1 MSRLEELIQELCPN
15 GVEYKPISEIGTLTR
30 GKRFVHADAV
40 NEGVPCIHY
49 GELYTYYGISTID
62 TKSFVR
68 KDLAPKLRYARKN
81 DVIIVG
87 AGENNIDIGIGVA
100 YMGDKDVAVHDACYI
115 LRHDLNP
122 KYVSYCL
129 RTEAYHKQIKKYVS
143 SGKICSISARGIG
156 KAVLP
161 VPPLEVQREIVRI
174 LDNFTERTEEL
185 KKELTA
191 EFTARKKQY
200 EYYRDQLFE
209 FDESIPH
216 IQLKDL
222 AKINIGLATSVTQHK
237 CDNGVILIHN
247 SDIQQNVIRLK
258 SIEFISEDFA
268 KKHEKKRLR
277 KGDIIT
283 VHTGD
288 VGTSAVIGDQF
299 DGAIGFTTITTR
311 IQDKE
316 IINEFYLCHYFNSY
330 RCKKDISLMTI
341 SDRSNLN
348 QKSFEKLLIPVPSI
362 EQQRRIVTILNR
374 FDVICNDLK
383 NGLPAEVEA
392 RKKQYEYYRDTLLN
406 FERLEE

>member
-15 GVEYKPISEIGTLTR
+15 GVEYKQLKDILIIKNGRDYKKFGDGEIP
-30 GKRFVHADAV
+30 V
-40 NEGVPCIHY
+40 Y
-49 GELYTYYGISTID
+49 GSGGIMTYID
-62 TKSFVR
+62 TAIYTQPSVLIPR
-68 KDLAPKLRYARKN
+68 KGSLDKLYYVDEPFWN
-81 DVIIVG
+81 VDTIFYTEINLEQVV
-87 AGENNIDIGIGVA
+87 
-100 YMGDKDVAVHDACYI
+100 
-115 LRHDLNP
+115 P
-122 KYVSYCL
+122 KYVYYCL
-129 RTEAYHKQIKKYVS
+129 QMQHLERLNKAGGVPSLTQSVLNKV
-143 SGKICSISARGIG
+143 KI
-156 KAVLP
+156 P

-174 LDNFTERTEEL
+174 LDNFTELTAEL
-185 KKELTA
+185 QKELTA
-191 EFTARKKQY
+191 ELTARKKQY
-200 EYYRDQLFE
+200 EFYRDQLFE

-222 AKINIGLATSVTQHK
+222 AKIDIGLATSVTQHK

-362 EQQRRIVTILNR
+362 EQQRCIVTILNR

>member
-15 GVEYKPISEIGTLTR
+15 GVEYKFIAECVQEVKKINWKKDEEGCYQYIDLSSVDREKHKIIETQIINSGNAPSRAQQIIKTCDILFGTTRPLLKRYCFIDAQFDGQICSTGFCVLRADKNIVLPRWLYHNIS
-30 GKRFVHADAV
+30 ADAFFSHV
-40 NEGVPCIHY
+40 ERFQKGASYPA
-49 GELYTYYGISTID
+49 ISD
-62 TKSFVR
+62 SNV
-68 KDLAPKLRYARKN
+68 KN
-81 DVIIVG
+81 F
-87 AGENNIDIGIGVA
+87 
-100 YMGDKDVAVHDACYI
+100 
-115 LRHDLNP
+115 
-122 KYVSYCL
+122 
-129 RTEAYHKQIKKYVS
+129 
-143 SGKICSISARGIG
+143 KI
-156 KAVLP
+156 P

-174 LDNFTERTEEL
+174 LDNFTEITAEL
-185 KKELTA
+185 QKELTA
-191 EFTARKKQY
+191 ELTARKKQY

>member
-15 GVEYKPISEIGTLTR
+15 GVEYKSLGDAVVLER
-30 GKRFVHADAV
+30 GKRVVKKELSETEGYPVYQNSLTPLGYYKESNQVKDTTFVIVAGAAGDIGYSKVDFWAADDCFV
-40 NEGVPCIHY
+40 VRCPNNLSDRYVYHVLLNQQQLLKG
-49 GELYTYYGISTID
+49 
-62 TKSFVR
+62 KVR
-68 KDLAPKLRYARKN
+68 KASVPRLPKTAIDKL
-81 DVIIVG
+81 VI
-87 AGENNIDIGIGVA
+87 
-100 YMGDKDVAVHDACYI
+100 
-115 LRHDLNP
+115 
-122 KYVSYCL
+122 
-129 RTEAYHKQIKKYVS
+129 
-143 SGKICSISARGIG
+143 
-156 KAVLP
+156 P
-161 VPPLEVQREIVRI
+161 VPPLEVQRKIVRI
-174 LDNFTERTEEL
+174 LDDFTELTAEL
-185 KKELTA
+185 QKELTA
-191 EFTARKKQY
+191 ELTARKKQY

-406 FERLEE
+406 FERFEE